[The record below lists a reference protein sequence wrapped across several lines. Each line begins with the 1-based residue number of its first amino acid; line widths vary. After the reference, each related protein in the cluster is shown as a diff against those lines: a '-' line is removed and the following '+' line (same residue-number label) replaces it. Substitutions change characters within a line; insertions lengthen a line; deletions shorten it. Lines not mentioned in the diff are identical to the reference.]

1 MAAKKAGT
9 ELVKS
14 IAEFSGN
21 SKGFDRIMKMIKITA
36 GGDGRAVGE
45 FTVAPEHLNLA
56 GTLHGGLTA
65 SIVDNVTTFAL
76 MSKGAHPGVTAN
88 LNVSYMA
95 PARVGD
101 LVEIEATTI
110 RAGKTM
116 AYLDCVLRL
125 KEGGKIVAKGGQTKF
140 IGFAKE

>member
-1 MAAKKAGT
+1 
-9 ELVKS
+9 
-14 IAEFSGN
+14 
-21 SKGFDRIMKMIKITA
+21 
-36 GGDGRAVGE
+36 
-45 FTVAPEHLNLA
+45 
-56 GTLHGGLTA
+56 
-65 SIVDNVTTFAL
+65 

-125 KEGGKIVAKGGQTKF
+125 KADGKILAKGGQTKF
-140 IGFAKE
+140 INFAKE